1 MSQGAL
7 TLLEVINKA
16 PGQSGDDYRMLSELS
31 RNQWNKLSA
40 ELRRNNLVYTERATV
55 TKNGKETSVFKWY
68 AGEKPS
74 RTKKRQTKRI
84 PPALRKPK
92 PKIETNAKPAKT
104 GHAGGHNFRVPKWTP
119 DELSLLKEKFE
130 EGLKDEEIAELLPLR
145 NKSSVRQRRGILGL
159 RHFSRRG
166 RPTTKNAKGP
176 AKTRVKASIEKAKS
190 QPRTV
195 VGLDTVQGALLK
207 SVEDLVDVRIQKW
220 LKEHGVTARI
230 NELEKKVAQLSTG
243 QSSKDAEQD
252 AKLDSVRSSLADL
265 TNLLSNIDL

>member
-7 TLLEVINKA
+7 TLLEMINKA
-16 PGQSGDDYRMLSELS
+16 PGQTGDDYRMLSELS

-40 ELRRNNLVYTERATV
+40 ELRRNGLVYTERATV
-55 TKNGKETSVFKWY
+55 TKNGKEASVFKWY
-68 AGEKPS
+68 PGDKPT
-74 RTKKRQTKRI
+74 RNKKRDTKRI
-84 PPALRKPK
+84 PPAIRKPK
-92 PKIETNAKPAKT
+92 PTTETNAKPAKT

-166 RPTTKNAKGP
+166 RPTTKNAKAP
-176 AKTRVKASIEKAKS
+176 AKKTTTKKETPSIVRVDS
-190 QPRTV
+190 
-195 VGLDTVQGALLK
+195 VQSSLVNA
-207 SVEDLVDVRIQKW
+207 VNELVDARIQKW
-220 LKEHGVTARI
+220 LKEYGVTARL
-230 NELEKKVAQLSTG
+230 NELEKKVAKLSSG
-243 QSSKDAEQD
+243 QSNKDAEQD